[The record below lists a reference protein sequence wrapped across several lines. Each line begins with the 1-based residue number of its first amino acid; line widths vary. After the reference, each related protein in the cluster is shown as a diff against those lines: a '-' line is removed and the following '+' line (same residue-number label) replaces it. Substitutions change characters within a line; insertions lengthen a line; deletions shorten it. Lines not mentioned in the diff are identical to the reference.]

1 MSRPIAALA
10 VLAGAALSLT
20 TGAVASA
27 AVTGTVTKPCYLH
40 VPTTGTEPIVVTLAG
55 GTPGAHFIV
64 KATSPGKGL
73 GSAGFVD
80 GTFDAAGNGTAQLT
94 DVFPPSGSIGPI
106 KGEPLVLTA
115 QDFGTVAAPVPT
127 PVDVPV
133 ATTLITNFAMDV
145 SSSPRSPRAR
155 RAITVSGTIFAGQK
169 LYGFVVK
176 GTNPK
181 VLRRLS
187 LGTADGC
194 GYLKSKGVVAP
205 KSFRRGS
212 YRFYVNAGPKL
223 NKKLAIGSGFRI
235 GAF

>member
-1 MSRPIAALA
+1 MTHRTVALA
-10 VLAGAALSLT
+10 LLAGAALSLST
-20 TGAVASA
+20 SAVASA
-27 AVTGTVTKPCYLH
+27 AVTGTVSKPCYLH
-40 VPTTGTEPIVVTLAG
+40 VPVKGSEPIVVTLAG
-55 GTPGAHFIV
+55 GTPGANFIV
-64 KATSPGKGL
+64 KATSPGKGI
-73 GSAGFVD
+73 GSAGFVN
-80 GTFDAAGNGTAQLT
+80 GTFDAAGNATAAVA

-106 KGEPLVLTA
+106 KGEPLVLTV
-115 QDFGTVAAPVPT
+115 QDFGTGTGA
-127 PVDVPV
+127 VDVPI
-133 ATTLITNFAMDV
+133 AQTLITNFAMEV
-145 SSSPRSPRAR
+145 SAKPRSPRKAR
-155 RAITVSGTIFAGQK
+155 AVTVSGTIFAGQK

-205 KSFRRGS
+205 KGFRRGS

-223 NKKLAIGSGFRI
+223 NKALAIGSGFRI

>member
-1 MSRPIAALA
+1 MTHRTAVAVA
-10 VLAGAALSLT
+10 VLAGTVLSL
-20 TGAVASA
+20 GSASA
-27 AVTGTVTKPCYLH
+27 ASAALTGSVGKPCYAH
-40 VPTTGTEPIVVTLAG
+40 IPARGSEPIVVTLAG

-64 KATSPGKGL
+64 SATAVGKAL
-73 GSAGFVD
+73 GSAGTAD

-106 KGEPLVLTA
+106 KGEPLVISARDSGAGTA
-115 QDFGTVAAPVPT
+115 SVET
-127 PVDVPV
+127 PI
-133 ATTLITNFAMDV
+133 AKTLITNVAMAV
-145 SSSPRSPRAR
+145 SAKPRNPRKA
-155 RAITVSGTIFAGQK
+155 RAITVSGTPFAGQA

-176 GTNPK
+176 GKNPK

-194 GYLKSKGVVAP
+194 GYLKSKGIVAP
-205 KSFRRGS
+205 KSFRRGT

-223 NKKLAIGSGFRI
+223 NKALAIGSAFQI

>member
-1 MSRPIAALA
+1 MTYRTAAVA
-10 VLAGAALSLT
+10 VLAAAGLSLS

-27 AVTGTVTKPCYLH
+27 AVTGTVAKPCYLH
-40 VPTTGTEPIVVTLAG
+40 VPGSGTEPIVVALTG
-55 GTPGAHFIV
+55 GTPGARYIV
-64 KATSPGKGL
+64 NATGVGKAP
-73 GSAGFVD
+73 GSAGFAD
-80 GTFDAAGNGTAQLT
+80 GAFDAAGNATAQLA
-94 DVFPPSGSIGPI
+94 DVFPPSGAIGPI
-106 KGEPLVLTA
+106 KGEPLVLSVR
-115 QDFGTVAAPVPT
+115 DFGAGPAAVET
-127 PVDVPV
+127 PI
-133 ATTLITNFAMDV
+133 AQTLITNLAMEV
-145 SSSPRSPRAR
+145 SAKPRNPRRA
-155 RAITVSGTIFAGQK
+155 RAITVSGTFFASQK

-194 GYLKSKGVVAP
+194 GYLKSKGIVAP

-212 YRFYVNAGPKL
+212 YRFYVNVGPKL

>member
-1 MSRPIAALA
+1 MTHRTAARA
-10 VLAGAALSLT
+10 VLASAALSLS

-27 AVTGTVTKPCYLH
+27 AVTGTVSKPCYLH
-40 VPTTGTEPIVVTLAG
+40 VPAKGSEPIVVTLAG
-55 GTPGAHFIV
+55 GTPGARYIV
-64 KATSPGKGL
+64 NATSPGKGL

-80 GTFDAAGNGTAQLT
+80 GAFDAAGNATAQIA

-106 KGEPLVLTA
+106 KGEPLVITA
-115 QDFGTVAAPVPT
+115 RDFGTGPAS
-127 PVDVPV
+127 VDVPV
-133 ATTLITNFAMDV
+133 AQTLITNFAMDV
-145 SSSPRSPRAR
+145 SSTPRSPRKR
-155 RAITVSGTIFAGQK
+155 RAITVSGTVFAGQK

-194 GYLKSKGVVAP
+194 GYLASKGVVAP
-205 KSFRRGS
+205 KSFRRGT

-223 NKKLAIGSGFRI
+223 NKALAVGSSFRI